1 MKKRSTI
8 QKRKDIAL
16 ERIQILRGMIK
27 RKPDFEK
34 RYRQLIKRL
43 AKKYRLKI
51 DF

>member
-16 ERIQILRGMIK
+16 ERIEILKQMIK
-27 RKPDFEK
+27 KKPEFEN

-43 AKKYRLKI
+43 AEKYRLKI